1 MSARQEIRFD
11 FAVAPV
17 GSLLLVCPVYRKAA
31 IVDRRSSELLAKCR
45 NYSDQADEIVRLRA
59 DLEAAREFVQRELK
73 TVPESPDI
81 AGLMRV
87 LSLPVDGVNI
97 RDQTFTAGQPKR
109 ASADPDITT
118 LAMPLTVDM
127 EARFEVDFSLIQ
139 GLESMDRLLR
149 IASVSMRCEKSDQDV
164 PFAKASVVLEAIY
177 SPPASEEVP

>member
-1 MSARQEIRFD
+1 MIAVVGLV
-11 FAVAPV
+11 AVATV
-17 GSLLLVCPVYRKAA
+17 GSLMLVWPVYRKAA
-31 IVDRRSSELLAKCR
+31 IVDRRSSELLAKCK
-45 NYSDQADEIVRLRA
+45 NYSDQADEIVRLRT
-59 DLEAAREFVQRELK
+59 DLDAAREYVQRELK
-73 TVPESPDI
+73 AVPESPDV

-127 EARFEVDFSLIQ
+127 EARFEAVFSLMQ
-139 GLESMDRLLR
+139 AVESMHHLLR
-149 IASVSMRCEKSDQDV
+149 IASVKMRCENPDQDI

-177 SPPASEEVP
+177 SPPANEEAP